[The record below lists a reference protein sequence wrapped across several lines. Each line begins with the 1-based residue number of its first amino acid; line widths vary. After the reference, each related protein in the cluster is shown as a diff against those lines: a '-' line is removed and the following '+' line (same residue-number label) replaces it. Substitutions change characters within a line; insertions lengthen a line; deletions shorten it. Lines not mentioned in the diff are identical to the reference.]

1 MSKTLK
7 GVLSSVSLQSISINK
22 RSVATVASS
31 QDRMQ
36 YHKAVLESVGINS
49 LSSLG
54 TLNLSGNLIPQAGL
68 TKPSSNIIAT
78 TTYFQSAYKA
88 ISTGTTTN
96 SVLQPFGGQASVLKA
111 VPIPSQT
118 VYAASSPNVTSQVN
132 IDTAYWVAT
141 EINLQDN
148 TTVVLKQ
155 PQQYLILIAEKIT
168 VGQNVTFTWERPTK
182 ASPAK
187 SWKPGTPP
195 QAPTSSTLVGINGTN
210 GTHAGKGGRG
220 PDGHSAPEI
229 EVWVLDMTG
238 RPAFDLKGQDGTT
251 GGAGQDG
258 GNGGQGGR
266 GKPAQLDWSG
276 FCKAGAGAGGH
287 GGAGGNAGM
296 GGDGGNGGNGG
307 RLYIYAPQT
316 VINSY
321 ISGFDVA
328 VEGGR
333 GGVGGQPGIPGTG
346 GEGGPVGTSVKANF
360 GAICGP
366 GPRTAGS
373 RGAIGFYSNPGQNGS
388 NGVKLPEPIRIS
400 VIDAD
405 DFRRKLL
412 EPAIFE
418 ASPAYAFAEENVT
431 ISGKRF
437 TKTDVVLIDGL
448 PTKTMV
454 YSDTSLQFS
463 VPLITGGQHTLQVK
477 QTDGTLSNKASV
489 YVKPKINSIQQDN
502 MDKDYPNR
510 VYPGKK
516 VILTGSGFAENA
528 IVRIHGQDMT
538 DVRFLSST
546 QLEFTLV
553 RPNTVVDNASG
564 EQVTAQVLL
573 GDGTP
578 SNTLDL
584 VLDTF
589 HMLVLGDSVSW
600 GQGLGPHEKHFSLV
614 SNVVKSRL
622 GNIGSYTHVL
632 AHSGAIIGHN
642 NTDSNPVWD
651 GEVPNSYPT
660 ILQQVDLFVGE
671 PDKVDLIILDG
682 GINDV
687 DLRVVLNPFTNIELT
702 PRHRL
707 YFLDHAKILLDKVHT
722 TFKKA
727 KIIMTGYYPPVTEHS
742 DLTAVEVLLVALGVA
757 TSGVTGGVTSGF
769 LTKHHLDIIHAR
781 SLQLASESKSFLQQA
796 VDEINTEKGGETR
809 IFFADPNI
817 GPEHAALTNDPYLF
831 GINLDLSPQDLIAA
845 ERLVSCTE
853 AGCTGVDFEL
863 CKRASMGHPNQK
875 GAQAYANAIYPFL

>member
-1 MSKTLK
+1 MSITL
-7 GVLSSVSLQSISINK
+7 GNVLNPVSLVSLSVNSQSIASL
-22 RSVATVASS
+22 ASS

-36 YHKAVLESVGINS
+36 YHKAVLESVGITS

-54 TLNLSGNLIPQAGL
+54 LLNLSGNLIPQAGV
-68 TKPSSNIIAT
+68 TKPSSNLIAT

-88 ISTGTTTN
+88 ISTGTTKN

-111 VPIPSQT
+111 VPIPAQT
-118 VYAASSPNVTSQVN
+118 VYAASGPSVTTQIN

-141 EINLQDN
+141 EINIQDN

-155 PQQYLILIAEKIT
+155 PQRYLILIAEKIT

-187 SWKPGTPP
+187 PWKPGTPP

-210 GTHAGKGGRG
+210 GTHGVKGGRG

-229 EVWVLDMTG
+229 ELWVLDMTG
-238 RPAFDLKGQDGTT
+238 CPAFDLNGQDGTA

-266 GKPAQLDWSG
+266 GKPAQLDWAG
-276 FCKAGAGAGGH
+276 FCKSGAGAGGN
-287 GGAGGNAGM
+287 GGSGGNAGI
-296 GGDGGNGGNGG
+296 GGDGGNGGSGG

-333 GGVGGQPGIPGTG
+333 GGVGGQPGNPGYG
-346 GEGGPVGTSVKANF
+346 GEGGPVGASVKANL
-360 GAICGP
+360 GAVCGP
-366 GPRTAGS
+366 GSRTAGS
-373 RGAIGFYSNPGQNGS
+373 RGPDGYYASLGLTGS

-400 VIDAD
+400 IIDPD
-405 DFRRKLL
+405 DFRRKML

-418 ASPAYAFAEENVT
+418 LKPAYAFAEENVN
-431 ISGKRF
+431 IIGNRF
-437 TKTDVVLIDGL
+437 TKTDEVLIDGL
-448 PTKTMV
+448 PAKTLV
-454 YSDTSLQFS
+454 YSDTSIQFS
-463 VPLITGGQHTLQVK
+463 VPLINGGQHTVQVR
-477 QTDGTLSNKASV
+477 QADGTLSNKATL
-489 YVKPKINSIQQDN
+489 YMKPKINSILQDG
-502 MDKDYPNR
+502 MDKEYPNR
-510 VYPGKK
+510 VCPGKK
-516 VILTGSGFAENA
+516 VTLIGSGFTDNA
-528 IVRIHGQDMT
+528 LVRIHGQEMT
-538 DVRFLSST
+538 DVRLLSPT

-553 RPNTVVDNASG
+553 RPNTVAENTSG
-564 EQVTAQVLL
+564 EQVTAQVVLA
-573 GDGTP
+573 DGTP
-578 SNTLDL
+578 SNTFDL

-589 HMLVLGDSVSW
+589 HMLVLGDSISW
-600 GQGLGPHEKHFSLV
+600 GQGLGPHEKHYSLV
-614 SNVVKSRL
+614 SSAVKSRL
-622 GNIGSYTHVL
+622 GNIGSYTQVL
-632 AHSGAIIGHN
+632 AHSGAIIGVED
-642 NTDSNPVWD
+642 TSSNSAWD
-651 GEVPNSYPT
+651 GEVPTSYPT
-660 ILQQVDLFVGE
+660 ILQQVDRVVGE

-687 DLRVVLNPFTNIELT
+687 NLRVVLNPFTNIDLT
-702 PRHRL
+702 PIHRK
-707 YFLDHAKILLDKVHT
+707 YFLDHAKNLLEKVHS

-727 KIIMTGYYPPVTEHS
+727 KIIMTGYYPPVSEHS

-757 TSGVTGGVTSGF
+757 TSGVPGGVVSGF

-781 SLQLASESKSFLQQA
+781 SMQLRSESKTFLQQA
-796 VDEINTEKGGETR
+796 VDEINTEKGGVPR

-817 GPEHAALTNDPYLF
+817 GPEHAALTNDPYVF

-853 AGCTGVDFEL
+853 AGCTGVDFEI

>member
-1 MSKTLK
+1 MSKMS
-7 GVLSSVSLQSISINK
+7 GSVLNPVSLESLSISSK
-22 RSVATVASS
+22 SVAVAASS

-36 YHKAVLESVGINS
+36 YHKAVLEAAGISS

-54 TLNLSGNLIPQAGL
+54 ALQLSGNLIPQAGL
-68 TKPSSNIIAT
+68 TKPSSDLIAA

-88 ISTGTTTN
+88 KNTGAIN
-96 SVLQPFGGQASVLKA
+96 SVLEPFGGQASVLKA

-118 VYAASSPNVTSQVN
+118 VFAASSPSITSQIN

-141 EINLQDN
+141 EINIQDN

-155 PQQYLILIAEKIT
+155 PQRYLILIAEKIT

-187 SWKPGTPP
+187 PWKPATPS
-195 QAPTSSTLVGINGTN
+195 QAPTSSTLTGINGTN
-210 GTHAGKGGRG
+210 GIHAVKGGRG

-229 EVWVLDMTG
+229 ELWVLEMNG
-238 RPAFDLKGQDGTT
+238 RPAFDLRGQDGTR
-251 GGAGQDG
+251 GGDGQDG

-276 FCKAGAGAGGH
+276 FCKSGAGAGGN
-287 GGAGGNAGM
+287 GGAGGNAGP

-321 ISGFDVA
+321 ILGFDVT

-333 GGVGGQPGIPGTG
+333 GGAGGQPGYPGNG

-366 GPRTAGS
+366 GPRTAGA
-373 RGAIGFYSNPGQNGS
+373 RGPNGYYASPGLTGS
-388 NGVKLPEPIRIS
+388 DGIKLTDPIRIS
-400 VIDAD
+400 IIDSD
-405 DFRRKLL
+405 DFERKWT

-418 ASPAYAFAEENVT
+418 ANPAYAFAEENVT
-431 ISGKRF
+431 LEGKRF
-437 TKTDVVLIDGL
+437 TKTDVVLIDGA
-448 PTKTMV
+448 PVKTMI
-454 YSDTSLQFS
+454 YSDTALQFS
-463 VPLITGGQHTLQVK
+463 VPFINGGQHTLQVR
-477 QTDGTLSNKASV
+477 QEDGTLSNKISL
-489 YVKPKINSIQQDN
+489 YIKPKIYSVEQEN
-502 MDKDYPNR
+502 MNKDYPNR
-510 VYPGKK
+510 VSPGKK
-516 VILTGSGFAENA
+516 VTLTGSGFADNA
-528 IVRIHGQDMT
+528 IVRIHGQDMP
-538 DVRFLSST
+538 DVRLLSPT

-553 RPNTVVDNASG
+553 RPNTVADNASG
-564 EQVTAQVLL
+564 EQVTAQVVLA
-573 GDGTP
+573 DGTP
-578 SNTLDL
+578 SNTQDL

-600 GQGLGPHEKHFSLV
+600 GQGLGPHEKHFTLV
-614 SNVVKSRL
+614 GNAVKSRL
-622 GNIGSYTHVL
+622 GNIGSYTQVL
-632 AHSGAIIGHN
+632 AHSGAIIGHED
-642 NTDSNPVWD
+642 TASNPAWD

-671 PDKVDLIILDG
+671 PDKVDLIIIDG

-687 DLRVVLNPFTNIELT
+687 NLRVVLNPFSNTELT
-702 PRHRL
+702 PLHRQ
-707 YFLDHAKILLDKVHT
+707 YFLDDAKVLLDKVHA

-727 KIIMTGYYPPVTEHS
+727 KIIITGYYPPVTEHS
-742 DLTAVEVLLVALGVA
+742 DLTAVEVLLIALGIA
-757 TSGVTGGVTSGF
+757 TQGIPGGVTSGF
-769 LTKHHLDIIHAR
+769 LTKHHLDIIHDR

-796 VDEINTEKGGETR
+796 VDETNAEKGGETR

-817 GPEHAALTNDPYLF
+817 GPEHAALTDDPYLF

-853 AGCTGVDFEL
+853 AGCTGMDFEI
-863 CKRASMGHPNQK
+863 CKRASIGHPNQK